1 MNGFTKVAASCLLV
15 LGMSLSGSAL
25 AQGVTAS
32 SRAGTTTYH
41 RETAPRVTAGS
52 HSVREL
58 LALQR
63 HGQAASPHRQHV
75 SGEVQARI
83 YRRYL
88 ESFGHPI
95 PERYIDTD
103 FSGE

>member
-1 MNGFTKVAASCLLV
+1 MNGFTKSTASCLLV
-15 LGMSLSGSAL
+15 LGLGLSGPAL
-25 AQGVTAS
+25 AQGTTAS
-32 SRAGTTTYH
+32 SQAGTTTH
-41 RETAPRVTAGS
+41 SGETAPRVTAGS

-75 SGEVQARI
+75 SGEVQTRI
-83 YRRYL
+83 YQRYL
-88 ESFGHPI
+88 ESFTHAI

>member
-1 MNGFTKVAASCLLV
+1 MKGFTQITASCLLV
-15 LGMSLSGSAL
+15 LGTGLSGSAL

-32 SRAGTTTYH
+32 SQARATIH
-41 RETAPRVTAGS
+41 NSETAPRVTAGS